1 MKTITLK
8 LKIEPEK
15 LSAARQFM
23 DEKGLDLDEEL
34 SEEIARLYKKHVP
47 AAVRKYI
54 ERSASSTTQKQ
65 DRRADSELSQ
75 NGLTAHSE
83 P

>member
-1 MKTITLK
+1 MKTITMK

-23 DEKGLDLDEEL
+23 DEKGLNLEEEL
-34 SEEIARLYKKHVP
+34 SEEITRLYKKHVP

-54 ERSASSTTQKQ
+54 ERSAFSAPQKQ
-65 DRRADSELSQ
+65 DQRADSEPSQ
-75 NGLTAHSE
+75 NGFTAHSE

>member
-15 LSAARQFM
+15 LSATRQFM
-23 DEKGLDLDEEL
+23 GEKSLDLDEEL
-34 SEEIARLYKKHVP
+34 SEEIAHLYKRHVP
-47 AAVRKYI
+47 TAVRKYI
-54 ERSASSTTQKQ
+54 ERSVSSAPQKQ
-65 DRRADSELSQ
+65 DRRADSEP
-75 NGLTAHSE
+75 NRDGLTAHSE

>member
-15 LSAARQFM
+15 LSATRQFM
-23 DEKGLDLDEEL
+23 DEKGLNFDEEL

-54 ERSASSTTQKQ
+54 ERSASTAPQEQ
-65 DRRADSELSQ
+65 DRRADSEPVQSDF
-75 NGLTAHSE
+75 TAHSE